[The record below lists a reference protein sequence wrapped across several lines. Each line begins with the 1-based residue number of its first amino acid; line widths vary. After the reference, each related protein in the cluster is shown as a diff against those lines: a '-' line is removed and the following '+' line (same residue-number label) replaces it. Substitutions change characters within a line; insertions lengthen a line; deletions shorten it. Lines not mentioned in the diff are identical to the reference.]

1 MNGCLDCPIGCEGFV
16 GWRRDGTLWARIR
29 PTWHALALSRAR
41 CKTGREVGARK
52 NNAPLPEGQRTND
65 ESSKRHLPGLVTN
78 SLTFH
83 NQGTVYKSAFYQNA
97 LKRTIKVC
105 VSCC

>member
-1 MNGCLDCPIGCEGFV
+1 MSRLRDKELSKAIFGESALNGCLDCPIGCEGFV

-83 NQGTVYKSAFYQNA
+83 NQGTV
-97 LKRTIKVC
+97 
-105 VSCC
+105 